1 MDNTIG
7 IDEIVERIEKAFP
20 DFMTVCGKIGE
31 GVREAD
37 HIGVMLRSPLRG
49 EIPARSYS
57 FHHLDCYRAEGT
69 EYKVTEAE
77 DSRFASKVTDGEAE
91 GTLEED
97 GSVTFTNTRKVG
109 ALEIR
114 KTVDSPAKADP
125 EKDFHFTVI
134 LSDPV
139 TMAHYPAPYDEAGTK
154 RWLDWCLDCYARY
167 GFGLWA
173 MDLKETGR
181 FGPDRDRASEIDA
194 GTAHM
199 RTDRNVDFIR
209 EITEEVQAFKAKEEN

>member
-69 EYKVTEAE
+69 EYKVNYM
-77 DSRFASKVTDGEAE
+77 G
-91 GTLEED
+91 
-97 GSVTFTNTRKVG
+97 
-109 ALEIR
+109 
-114 KTVDSPAKADP
+114 AKA
-125 EKDFHFTVI
+125 HRNV
-134 LSDPV
+134 
-139 TMAHYPAPYDEAGTK
+139 
-154 RWLDWCLDCYARY
+154 
-167 GFGLWA
+167 
-173 MDLKETGR
+173 
-181 FGPDRDRASEIDA
+181 DA
-194 GTAHM
+194 GTLAKLLGLAVADGF
-199 RTDRNVDFIR
+199 TIELVDLTKR
-209 EITEEVQAFKAKEEN
+209 AVRKEGEGA